1 MEKLVLETLKG
12 QWLLDFFQNNIFTM
26 PNHIQALVMFGVL
39 LFAVVG
45 VITLIIGIIK
55 LLRR

>member
-12 QWLLDFFQNNIFTM
+12 QWLLDFFQTQILTMPDHTQALILFGLGSFTVIGIFT
-26 PNHIQALVMFGVL
+26 I
-39 LFAVVG
+39 
-45 VITLIIGIIK
+45 IIGIIK